1 MMWKL
6 VCGEGGR
13 GVGWGRGVGELRRG
27 YDIGAEAWRGGRSGQ
42 YGPGLAFFKYDTF
55 RSKKK
60 SEVTTL
66 LLGTLLTI
74 PADFLHPMTKY
85 MLATGL

>member
-42 YGPGLAFFKYDTF
+42 YGPGCSNHLEPAGFFESGSIPKENMFGFLALQ
-55 RSKKK
+55 S
-60 SEVTTL
+60 
-66 LLGTLLTI
+66 
-74 PADFLHPMTKY
+74 
-85 MLATGL
+85 

>member
-27 YDIGAEAWRGGRSGQ
+27 YDIGAEAWRGG
-42 YGPGLAFFKYDTF
+42 
-55 RSKKK
+55 
-60 SEVTTL
+60 
-66 LLGTLLTI
+66 
-74 PADFLHPMTKY
+74 
-85 MLATGL
+85 

>member
-42 YGPGLAFFKYDTF
+42 YGPGLAFLKYDTF

-60 SEVTTL
+60 ARLPHYFWV
-66 LLGTLLTI
+66 
-74 PADFLHPMTKY
+74 PY
-85 MLATGL
+85 